1 MKQNRRQLK
10 RQIIVPRDCEFCN
23 NETLPDYEEVQT
35 LSKYITE
42 RGKII
47 PKSRNGLCSRHQRQI
62 TKAIQYARFMA
73 LLPFVVRA

>member
-10 RQIIVPRDCEFCN
+10 RIIVVPRDCEYCN
-23 NETLPDYEEVQT
+23 NSILPDYKEVQT
-35 LSKYITE
+35 ILKFTTE

-47 PKSRNGLCSRHQRQI
+47 PKSRNGLCSRHQRQV

-73 LLPFVVRA
+73 MIPFVVRA